1 MVIYEPLKKKALQ
14 FCSEHNFGF
23 SEAFNAVKGI
33 RKSNAPEN
41 MEFYTNEDY
50 DKLEQIDFRTLRRH
64 NKPNGAD
71 KQVDDSAMTFK
82 NDENFNDSN
91 SLSLPESVPKDTS
104 GATASDDNTTK

>member
-1 MVIYEPLKKKALQ
+1 MVIYDPLKKKALQ

-50 DKLEQIDFRTLRRH
+50 DKLE
-64 NKPNGAD
+64 
-71 KQVDDSAMTFK
+71 
-82 NDENFNDSN
+82 
-91 SLSLPESVPKDTS
+91 
-104 GATASDDNTTK
+104 